1 MKSLSAEWH
10 KLRWPLLLLTGTS
23 LAMLLLVFGSHRQ
36 NHVAAINLQQQT
48 QRLNL
53 AVRQYQAAERQKAA
67 FAQFQPLMKRLRSAG
82 DEINAERLQNLQT
95 FLAKRT
101 GQLTGQLTGLGI
113 RLSLSAEESFKL
125 FADEQAGALQLHRTG
140 MSIDLVLTHER
151 ELLPLLKA
159 LRASEATPFLVREC
173 EIRPLKPAA
182 FDSQAGRLYA
192 SCELDWIALG
202 VPEKDKAPST

>member
-23 LAMLLLVFGSHRQ
+23 LAMLLLVSGSHRQ
-36 NHVAAINLQQQT
+36 NHVAAIHLQQQT

-67 FAQFQPLMKRLRSAG
+67 FAQFQPLMKRLRTAG

-95 FLAKRT
+95 FLAKR
-101 GQLTGQLTGLGI
+101 TGQLTGLGI

-140 MSIDLVLTHER
+140 MSINFVLTHER
-151 ELLPLLKA
+151 ELLSLLKA

-173 EIRPLKPAA
+173 EIRPLKPTA
-182 FDSQAGRLYA
+182 FDSQAGHLYA

>member
-36 NHVAAINLQQQT
+36 NHVAAIHLQQQT

-53 AVRQYQAAERQKAA
+53 AVRQYQAAERQKVA

-101 GQLTGQLTGLGI
+101 GQLTGLGI

-125 FADEQAGALQLHRTG
+125 FADEQAGALQLHHTG
-140 MSIDLVLTHER
+140 MSINFVLTHER
-151 ELLPLLKA
+151 ELLSLLKA

-182 FDSQAGRLYA
+182 LNSQTGHLYA
-192 SCELDWIALG
+192 SCKLDWITLG
-202 VPEKDKAPST
+202 LPEKDKAPST

>member
-36 NHVAAINLQQQT
+36 NHIAAIHLQQQT

-53 AVRQYQAAERQKAA
+53 AVRQYQAAARQKAA
-67 FAQFQPLMKRLRSAG
+67 FVQFQPLMKSLRSAD

-101 GQLTGQLTGLGI
+101 GQGTGLGI
-113 RLSLSAEESFKL
+113 RLSLTAEESFKL
-125 FADEQAGALQLHRTG
+125 FEEEQAGALRLNRTG
-140 MSIDLVLTHER
+140 MRIDFVLTHER
-151 ELLPLLKA
+151 DLLSLLKE
-159 LRASEATPFLVREC
+159 LRVAVAAPFLVREC
-173 EIRPLKPAA
+173 EIHPRRPAA
-182 FDSQAGRLYA
+182 LDGHTSRLHA
-192 SCELDWIALG
+192 SCELDWIFLG